1 MKSLKS
7 IFLSLIALSAIANAG
22 TTRQE
27 QDDPDPARAE
37 AVIREAI
44 KARGGDAYN
53 RVTNTVSQGQFTP
66 FEKGISLLPQS
77 FIDYVVYPDRERTEF
92 GKGDTKFVQSN
103 SGNTGWIYDAN
114 QKAIRDQTDE
124 QIKNFQQSIRYDLDN
139 LLRRAWQEPGAKLV
153 YLGRR
158 EAWRNTFSEAVRID
172 FADGASATLHF
183 DLRTKLPLMTEYKT
197 ITGEATTDNQARFF
211 RWVSFGGVL
220 YPTIQDFYR
229 GGKQTA
235 RAAFDTVSFNVSI
248 PEKVFAKPSN
258 VKEVK

>member
-1 MKSLKS
+1 MKSLRA
-7 IFLSLIALSAIANAG
+7 IFLSLIALVAIANAG
-22 TTRQE
+22 TISQE
-27 QDDPDPARAE
+27 QDDPDPARAA

-44 KARGGDAYN
+44 KARGGDAYTK
-53 RVTNTVSQGQFTP
+53 VTNTVSQGQFTP

-77 FIDYVVYPDRERTEF
+77 FVDYIVYPDRERTDF

-124 QIKNFQQSIRYDLDN
+124 QIKNFQQTMRYDPDN

-183 DLRTKLPLMTEYKT
+183 DMRTKLPMMSEYKT
-197 ITGEATTDNQARFF
+197 VNGEVTTNNQARFF
-211 RWVSFGGVL
+211 RWVRFGGVL
-220 YPTIQDFYR
+220 YPTILDFYR
-229 GGKQTA
+229 EGIQTG
-235 RAAFDTVSFNVSI
+235 RASFDTVSINVNI

>member
-1 MKSLKS
+1 MKSLKA
-7 IFLSLIALSAIANAG
+7 IFLSLVALAAVVSASTA
-22 TTRQE
+22 QKE

-37 AVIREAI
+37 AIIREAI
-44 KARGGDAYN
+44 KARGGDAYA
-53 RVTNTVSQGQFTP
+53 RVSNTVSQGQFTR

-77 FIDYVVYPDRERTEF
+77 FTDYVVYPDRERTDF
-92 GKGDTKFVQSN
+92 GKGDTKFVQAN
-103 SGNTGWIYDAN
+103 TGNTGWIYDAS

-124 QIKNFQQSIRYDLDN
+124 QIKSFQQSIRYDLDN

-183 DLRTKLPLMTEYKT
+183 DKSTKLPLMTEYKT
-197 ITGEATTDNQARFF
+197 VAGEATTDNQARFF
-211 RWVSFGGVL
+211 RWVNFGGIM

-229 GGKQTA
+229 NGVQTG
-235 RAAFDTVSFNVSI
+235 RAAFDEVSFNANI
-248 PEKVFAKPSN
+248 PEKIFAKPSN